1 MNNLA
6 PRNLSLEDYN
16 YNNQEIADDI
26 YMSLN
31 SSNFEGLSVSGKVII
46 IIVILP
52 VCFGIPLSFCNYMH
66 TPMFIL

>member
-31 SSNFEGLSVSGKVII
+31 SSNFEGLSVSGKVMII
-46 IIVILP
+46 
-52 VCFGIPLSFCNYMH
+52 FCPSLFWY
-66 TPMFIL
+66 PIKFL

>member
-31 SSNFEGLSVSGKVII
+31 SSNFEGLSVSGKV
-46 IIVILP
+46 VIFFPRLLWYP
-52 VCFGIPLSFCNYMH
+52 IKFL
-66 TPMFIL
+66 